1 MGHASTSGRTRL
13 SDQQLARQAKNDL
26 AGFLSDAIIPDS
38 FTYRRLNIKMNIAT
52 SHHLNP
58 YAIQLCTIGRWIAQ
72 KNWLPATG
80 GNLSIRA
87 SDHSCLVTG
96 QKDHHEFSPQDLR
109 TVSWADGDLR
119 CSNGSAADAALHVA
133 LYQLFPQC
141 RAVLHSHSL
150 SSTVFSRL
158 IRADGYPISGYEMQ
172 KGLTGCAHADQ
183 AVQLVILDNAPQ
195 VPELAA
201 QLRQR
206 VSELQSAVLVR
217 GHGLYVWGDTP
228 EQAKRQL
235 ESWEFLIS
243 CELERLKIAG
253 GV

>member
-1 MGHASTSGRTRL
+1 
-13 SDQQLARQAKNDL
+13 
-26 AGFLSDAIIPDS
+26 
-38 FTYRRLNIKMNIAT
+38 MNIAT

-87 SDHSCLVTG
+87 TEHSCFVTG
-96 QKDHHEFSPQDLR
+96 HKDNGEFSPQDLR

-119 CSNGSAADAALHVA
+119 CSSGPAADAALHVA

-141 RAVLHSHSL
+141 KAVLHSHSL

-158 IRADGYPISGYEMQ
+158 IRADGYPVSGYEMQ
-172 KGLTGCAHADQ
+172 KGLAGCPSAEQ
-183 AVQLVILDNAPQ
+183 AVQLVILDNTPQ

-206 VSELQSAVLVR
+206 AGELQSAVLVR
-217 GHGLYVWGDTP
+217 GHGLYVWGDTL

-235 ESWEFLIS
+235 ESWEFLIA

>member
-1 MGHASTSGRTRL
+1 MNMTASH
-13 SDQQLARQAKNDL
+13 Q
-26 AGFLSDAIIPDS
+26 
-38 FTYRRLNIKMNIAT
+38 
-52 SHHLNP
+52 LNP

-87 SDHSCLVTG
+87 SEHSCLLTG
-96 QKDHHEFSPQDLR
+96 QKDNHEFSPQDLR
-109 TVSWADGDLR
+109 NVSWADGDLR
-119 CSNGSAADAALHVA
+119 CSGASAAETALHVA

-141 RAVLHSHSL
+141 KAVLHSHSL

-172 KGLTGCAHADQ
+172 KGIAGCNDADE
-183 AVQLVILDNAPQ
+183 ALQLVILDNAPQ
-195 VPELAA
+195 VPQLAA

-206 VSELQSAVLVR
+206 ASELQSAVLVR
-217 GHGLYVWGDTP
+217 GHGLYVWGDTL
-228 EQAKRQL
+228 EQAKRHL
-235 ESWEFLIS
+235 ESWEFLIA